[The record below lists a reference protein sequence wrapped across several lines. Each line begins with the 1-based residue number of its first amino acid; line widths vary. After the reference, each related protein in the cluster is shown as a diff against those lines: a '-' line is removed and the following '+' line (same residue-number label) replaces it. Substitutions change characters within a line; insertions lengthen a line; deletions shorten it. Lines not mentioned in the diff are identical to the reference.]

1 MQNFFRSDAQ
11 PWAMMGRLAD
21 ILILN
26 ILFIITS
33 IPVITIGASLSALS
47 YTCLKIWDNDAQ
59 SYITDYF
66 YAFKQNLKQSTLLY
80 LLHILIGAAL
90 SFLAYQILQNGADL
104 LLYVCISVLR
114 LFHIVIVL
122 YSYFISARFENTI
135 GNILL
140 HSFVLSITHF
150 GYSIAIL
157 SIAGIPLL
165 CYVLIPQYMPLVFVA
180 YAFVGI
186 GMSFVLMGYFFH
198 KIFAKYL
205 PKVS

>member
-1 MQNFFRSDAQ
+1 MQSFFRSDAQ

-66 YAFKQNLKQSTLLY
+66 YAFKLNFKQSAFLY
-80 LLHILIGAAL
+80 LIHIFIAGGL
-90 SFLAYQILQNGADL
+90 SFLAYQILIYGGNAV
-104 LLYVCISVLR
+104 LYMGISVLR
-114 LFHIVIVL
+114 LFHLLVIL
-122 YSYFISARFENTI
+122 YSYFILARFENTV
-135 GNILL
+135 GKILL
-140 HSFVLSITHF
+140 HSFFLSMLHI
-150 GYSIAIL
+150 GYSICIL
-157 SIAGIPLL
+157 VIASLPIILYLTVPE
-165 CYVLIPQYMPLVFVA
+165 YMPLVFVA

-198 KIFAKYL
+198 KIFAKYM